1 MKGTIKNARRPPGEY
16 GRTERGSVNPNS
28 LKVMISHL
36 SPFGNETPKETSH
49 VEHNI
54 Q

>member
-1 MKGTIKNARRPPGEY
+1 MTGTTKNARRPPGEY
-16 GRTERGSVNPNS
+16 ERTERGSINPNS
-28 LKVMISHL
+28 LAGMISHL

-49 VEHNI
+49 DEHNI